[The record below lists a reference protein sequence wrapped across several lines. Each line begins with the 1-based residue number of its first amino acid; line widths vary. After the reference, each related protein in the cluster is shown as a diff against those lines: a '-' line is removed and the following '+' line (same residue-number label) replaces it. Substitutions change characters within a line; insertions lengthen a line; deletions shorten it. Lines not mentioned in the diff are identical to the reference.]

1 MSLVDSVRSVL
12 TNYAN
17 FSGRARRSEYW
28 WFALAA
34 AVVFIIL
41 AALGQAS
48 SIFMVLYGLVG
59 LALIVPG
66 LAVAVRR
73 LHDTDK
79 SGWFVLLGLIPL
91 VGEIILIVFY
101 ATAGSDGPNRF
112 GPSPKAPAAAGTV
125 PAYQA

>member
-28 WFALAA
+28 WFALALVVVFGLLA
-34 AVVFIIL
+34 GLSRASALFAVVYGL
-41 AALGQAS
+41 AALAV
-48 SIFMVLYGLVG
+48 F
-59 LALIVPG
+59 VPG

-79 SGWFVLLGLIPL
+79 SGWFILLGLIPF
-91 VGEIILIVFY
+91 VGGIILIVFY
-101 ATAGSDGPNRF
+101 ATEGTPGANRF
-112 GPSPKAPAAAGTV
+112 GPSPKAVAPAKAA
-125 PAYQA
+125 PAYRG